1 MRRDKESVFLSE
13 RFDLIWRVVI
23 GSALFCLMAT
33 APLKA
38 YAPGAPPQSEDN
50 EAANTK
56 QAQSSSPTNQTAASR
71 ETPAATPH
79 GRPLKESH

>member
-1 MRRDKESVFLSE
+1 MRRDKENVFLSE

-23 GSALFCLMAT
+23 GSALFCLMAM

-50 EAANTK
+50 EAANRK
-56 QAQSSSPTNQTAASR
+56 QAQSSSPNQSNCR
-71 ETPAATPH
+71 NHER
-79 GRPLKESH
+79 RPLRRLTVDR